1 MKLRSIVMGLVLS
14 AILCLGADVDGKW
27 TGTMSTPM
35 GDLPVN
41 FNFKADGAK
50 LTGTTSGP
58 EGDIAISDGKVDGD
72 KISFTVSFDFGGMP
86 FTLNYA
92 GVVNKDEIKFTID
105 IFGMQLD
112 LAVKRAS

>member
-1 MKLRSIVMGLVLS
+1 MKIRSILTGLVLS
-14 AILCLGADVDGKW
+14 AILCFGADVDGKW

-58 EGDIAISDGKVDGD
+58 EGDVPISDGKVDGD

-86 FTLNYA
+86 FMLNYA
-92 GVVNKDEIKFTID
+92 GVVNKDEIKFTIEV
-105 IFGMQLD
+105 FGMMLD
-112 LAVKRAS
+112 LKVNRAT